1 MSFLNKKKVLIPTLV
16 AGFLFVAVSFQ
27 NDFFALAKQIEI
39 FTNLYKIVNQNYVDE
54 TNPGNLMDVA
64 IKSMLS
70 ELDPYT
76 VYFDEQ
82 DVLKF
87 KINNTG
93 EYTGIGAII
102 TRKDDKIILKEVYEN
117 MPADKGGF
125 KAGDVIT
132 QIGDVSLKDFKE
144 DASQLLKGAKN
155 TKIDIV
161 YFRQGIEKKG
171 QIILDEVEI
180 KAVPYYKLLSDKTG
194 YIVLQKFNE
203 KASAETKAALLALK
217 EQGATKIILDL
228 RDNPGGL
235 LHEAVNICNL
245 FVPKEEIIT
254 TTKSQNKAHNHIYK
268 TKNEPV
274 DTEIPLAIIVND
286 RSASASEIVSGALQD
301 LDRAVIVGNRSFG
314 KGLVQRPFNL
324 TYGTQVKVTISKYYT
339 PSGRCIQATDYSKKD
354 ANGKA
359 IKTSEKEYNAFKT
372 KGGRIVY
379 DGGGVLP
386 DVEIAD
392 MKKSATSLSIANS
405 DAIFEFANVL
415 YYKNP
420 NAKSASNISEA
431 EYNEFKAFLKKEKV
445 EINSNTDKSLK
456 TLLEAAKKDKID
468 TDLQLEI
475 KQLEA
480 AIEKTKDK
488 ELDKN
493 KEEIKRLL
501 LQELLLRYGY
511 RNAFYDYVSTKYS
524 DVIKAQQILNN
535 PTEYKQILKK

>member
-1 MSFLNKKKVLIPTLV
+1 MKFFSKKKIIIPTIV
-16 AGFLFVAVSFQ
+16 AGFVFIGVSFQ

-39 FTNLYKIVNQNYVDE
+39 FTNMFKVVNQNYVDE
-54 TNPGNLMDVA
+54 TNPGSMMDVA
-64 IKSMLS
+64 IKSMLK

-102 TRKDDKIILKEVYEN
+102 TRKDDKLILKEVYEN
-117 MPADKGGF
+117 MPADKAGF

-132 QIGDVSLKDFKE
+132 QIGDVVLKDFKE

-155 TKIDIV
+155 TRIDIV
-161 YFRQGIEKKG
+161 YFRQGVEKKG

-180 KAVPYYKLLSDKTG
+180 KAVPYFKLLDNKTG
-194 YIVLQKFNE
+194 YIVLSKFNE
-203 KASAETKAALLALK
+203 KASAETKEALLTLK

-245 FVPKEEIIT
+245 FVPKDEIIT
-254 TTKSQNKAHNHIYK
+254 TTKSKNKAHNLIYK
-268 TKNEPV
+268 TKNAPV

-286 RSASASEIVSGALQD
+286 KSASASEIVSGALQD

-354 ANGKA
+354 ENGKP
-359 IKTSEKEYNAFKT
+359 IKTSEKEFNAFKT
-372 KGGRIVY
+372 KGGRTVY

-386 DVEIAD
+386 DVEISE
-392 MKKSATSLSIANS
+392 MKSSSIGSSIANS
-405 DAIFEFANVL
+405 EAVFEFANIL

-420 NAKSASNISEA
+420 TAKSVTSISDA
-431 EYNEFKAFLKKEKV
+431 EYNEFKAYLKKEKV
-445 EINSNTDKSLK
+445 DINTNTDRSLK
-456 TLLEAAKKDKID
+456 NLLDAAKKDKID
-468 TDLQLEI
+468 SELTTEI
-475 KQLEA
+475 KQLEL
-480 AIEKTKDK
+480 AIERSKDK

-501 LQELLLRYGY
+501 LQELILRYGY
-511 RNAFYDYVSTKYS
+511 RNAFYNYVSTKYA
-524 DVIKAQQILNN
+524 DVIKAQQILNS
-535 PTEYKQILKK
+535 PTEYNKILKK